1 MGKSRRRTN
10 SRKKTK
16 TKPVTISEKPQS
28 LFQSFTKKQK
38 ALLKSVGL
46 FKDIPRDITLSE
58 LNNLTKN
65 LTKVREKE
73 IASDI
78 YAAKAYGT
86 KPIYRKKNEDDLEK
100 INALKNILS
109 NAGKTKKRKR
119 KKKKQ
124 TKRKK

>member
-28 LFQSFTKKQK
+28 VFQSFTKKQK

-78 YAAKAYGT
+78 YAAKEYGT
-86 KPIYRKKNEDDLEK
+86 KPIYTRKNKEDLEK
-100 INALKNILS
+100 INALNNILRTS
-109 NAGKTKKRKR
+109 GKIKKGKR
-119 KKKKQ
+119 KKQ